1 MLTHITIP
9 QSRYLNQ
16 STTQRYLGFCAQQ
29 GVEPHTLTTARGDEK
44 GTVTA
49 HWIGSPNAEKV
60 VLYLHGGGYTQPAT
74 EGYYQYCTRLVKDL
88 NASGKTTEV
97 AVLVLAY
104 TLAPEAIYPTQLHEA
119 ATVVSYLLNST
130 GRSPADIFLSG
141 DSAGGGLTMSLLSHI
156 LHPHPDVPRIELSEP
171 LGGALLY
178 SPWVS
183 FRTDHHSFARN
194 AQKDMLPPIM
204 LRRWAAMY
212 LDKTNSSNFEAD
224 PGLVSGDA
232 YSEPC
237 TEPEFWWEGLH
248 KVVGDIFIW
257 VGGNEVFV
265 DPVRDFGYILRH
277 GWTKGGGETQRV
289 AYVEAPHEAHIQP
302 IMDVMTSGG
311 MKSDSQIAI
320 EEWYLA
326 RLEK

>member
-16 STTQRYLGFCAQQ
+16 STTQRYLSFCAQQ
-29 GVEPHTLTTARGDEK
+29 GTEPQTLTVAREDGK

-49 HWIGSPNAEKV
+49 HWIGNPDAEKV
-60 VLYLHGGGYTQPAT
+60 LLFLHGGGYTQPAT
-74 EGYYQYCTRLVKDL
+74 EGYYQYFTRLVKDL
-88 NASGKTTEV
+88 NASKNTKKV

-104 TLAPEAIYPTQLHEA
+104 TLSPEATYPTQLQEA
-119 ATVVSYLLNST
+119 ATVVSYLVNST
-130 GRSPADIFLSG
+130 SRSPADVFLSG

-183 FRTDHHSFARN
+183 FRTDYQSFATN
-194 AQKDMLPPIM
+194 SHKDMLPPIM

-212 LDKTNSSNFEAD
+212 LGRTNSSNPEAD
-224 PGLVSGDA
+224 PGSVSGDS
-232 YSEPC
+232 YSEPS
-237 TEPEFWWEGLH
+237 TEPAFWWEGLH
-248 KVVGDIFIW
+248 EVVEDMFIW
-257 VGGNEVFV
+257 IGGNEVFV
-265 DPVRDFGYILRH
+265 DAVRDFKDVLCH
-277 GWTKGGGETQRV
+277 GWKKGGGKTQRV
-289 AYVEAPHEAHIQP
+289 TYVEAPREAHIQP
-302 IMDVMTSGG
+302 FMDAMTNGG
-311 MKSDSQIAI
+311 MKSDSQTII
-320 EEWYLA
+320 EEWYMA